1 MRTISCPR
9 CGAEVP
15 NLKFCSKCGVALSQ
29 AELGPHNSAER
40 ASESSFNYHVTG
52 RRIVAALIDLV
63 WLILLFFIIAV
74 VAGDVTTRDES
85 GDSYFEFTAF
95 STFTLAG
102 WPLLIYYFLAFSY
115 FIVMERVWAATLG
128 KMIMGLTVVKVGGA
142 QYGWI
147 PVLLRNILRIIDGLP
162 TFYLVGFI
170 FVVATQKKQRLGDF
184 AASTLVVRTASPRI
198 TPVER
203 ITDVSGDADPQI
215 AIEAPRKG
223 SKVLRGAFAIS
234 LVVLVTV
241 VGIYFASSSSGDSSP
256 EIAITH
262 GDQIAGSY
270 RAEGTEPLDNQ
281 NSYLGEAVVLSQDDG
296 TVSVSWAIPGG
307 VTVLWDEKSTP
318 VRWKSHW
325 SGIGTITEEG
335 ELFVTWG
342 GGAFAGTG
350 TWVLRSDGNL
360 YGIWQQAGISDT
372 GTEVWLRN

>member
-1 MRTISCPR
+1 MRTISCPW

-52 RRIVAALIDLV
+52 RRIVAAMIDLV

-85 GDSYFEFTAF
+85 GDSYFEFIAFTSNTNSSDEITAF

-184 AASTLVVRTASPRI
+184 AASTLVLGLLQSRESQMSQGMP
-198 TPVER
+198 
-203 ITDVSGDADPQI
+203 S
-215 AIEAPRKG
+215 
-223 SKVLRGAFAIS
+223 LR
-234 LVVLVTV
+234 
-241 VGIYFASSSSGDSSP
+241 
-256 EIAITH
+256 
-262 GDQIAGSY
+262 
-270 RAEGTEPLDNQ
+270 
-281 NSYLGEAVVLSQDDG
+281 
-296 TVSVSWAIPGG
+296 
-307 VTVLWDEKSTP
+307 
-318 VRWKSHW
+318 
-325 SGIGTITEEG
+325 
-335 ELFVTWG
+335 
-342 GGAFAGTG
+342 
-350 TWVLRSDGNL
+350 LR
-360 YGIWQQAGISDT
+360 
-372 GTEVWLRN
+372 